1 MECWRYWPK
10 VLELRNLL
18 INSVIDVLAVQELK
32 LWKAD
37 KTPFIEGYT
46 TVRKDWN
53 NILEGRLLLFIPT
66 DIVFGKLH
74 SFKKTGMEVLSIRL
88 KTTKSTWL
96 ECILADLLYY
106 IAETK
111 NLFSRP
117 QDGLSKGR
125 SCEGQITGKVQAIE
139 DGFQQRPM
147 QRSVL
152 TLLDFSKTYNTVW
165 SEKLPQSTCST
176 F

>member
-1 MECWRYWPK
+1 
-10 VLELRNLL
+10 
-18 INSVIDVLAVQELK
+18 
-32 LWKAD
+32 
-37 KTPFIEGYT
+37 
-46 TVRKDWN
+46 
-53 NILEGRLLLFIPT
+53 
-66 DIVFGKLH
+66 
-74 SFKKTGMEVLSIRL
+74 MEVLSIRL

-125 SCEGQITGKVQAIE
+125 SCEDQITGKVQAIE
-139 DGFQQRPM
+139 NGFQQRPM

-152 TLLDFSKTYNTVW
+152 TLLDFSTVW

-176 F
+176 L